1 MLLSW
6 LGKVAGAKPHAVL
19 LWLLAPLILAAQVAD
34 AAPFIQEAA
43 IRDAQMTV
51 RARQALYQDTLLS
64 SLNLGVSIHNHVA
77 TLWGHVPS
85 AFLSER
91 AAAKVK
97 NVSGVARVVNR
108 LSVETPGDPLLQ
120 FLKSTPRPESPPI
133 SEKRS
138 MPTVISG
145 REGEFAP
152 LPSNAPSPGIQLMPA
167 IPLGASDAK
176 PQAAAA
182 KPQAVTKPQALAVNP
197 QAEIIRRLQQDNP
210 RLSRVRV
217 EVTGGVVRL
226 HGTVSAWTDLYE
238 FAKQLSH
245 VAGVERVILENVR
258 LEPASGR

>member
-1 MLLSW
+1 MFRLR
-6 LGKVAGAKPHAVL
+6 LGKVAGAMPQAALV
-19 LWLLAPLILAAQVAD
+19 WLLALLILAAPPAKS
-34 AAPFIQEAA
+34 APFIQEDA

-91 AAAKVK
+91 AAEKVK

-108 LSVETPGDPLLQ
+108 LTVETPGDPLLQ
-120 FLKSTPRPESPPI
+120 FLKSTPRPEAPPI

-138 MPTVISG
+138 MPPVVSG
-145 REGEFAP
+145 RDSEFAP
-152 LPSNAPSPGIQLMPA
+152 AVTQSPGIQLMPA

-176 PQAAAA
+176 PPAAATTPEA
-182 KPQAVTKPQALAVNP
+182 PSKPPADV
-197 QAEIIRRLQQDNP
+197 IRRLQQENP
-210 RLSRVRV
+210 RLARLRL
-217 EVTGGVVRL
+217 ETAGGVVRL

-238 FAKQLSH
+238 FAKKLSH
-245 VAGVERVILENVR
+245 VAGVERVILENVK
-258 LEPASGR
+258 LDSAGR